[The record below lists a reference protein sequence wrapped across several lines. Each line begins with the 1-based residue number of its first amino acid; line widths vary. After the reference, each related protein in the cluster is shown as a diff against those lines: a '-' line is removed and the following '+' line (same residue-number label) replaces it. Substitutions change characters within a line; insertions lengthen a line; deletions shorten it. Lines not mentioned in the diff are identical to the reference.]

1 MIGRRLLCW
10 ADGTSSSCLFHLE
23 HLKKHFWTELYQTQ
37 TCLFAV
43 MIPTKMLVY
52 RGADGGT
59 VSGTVTNTRRRKK
72 STGELF
78 QKGYRVRMGH
88 GQVSEK
94 EDQGL
99 CHSIGSC
106 LHVISYWGKTC
117 RTREH
122 GKSQRWW
129 WWWWWCV
136 LVFLDSIW
144 KSGSGIEIYG
154 FLSSEEILRWN
165 KNLRLGS
172 QVFFPNIHKYTWLQL
187 DGGCDTFDLCSW
199 LLHKFTSAGKFM
211 CQINACEDGF
221 DVIAHS
227 WLKRPFVVYVPL
239 TLLPIQVFVHM
250 RSSRESSG
258 F

>member
-1 MIGRRLLCW
+1 
-10 ADGTSSSCLFHLE
+10 
-23 HLKKHFWTELYQTQ
+23 
-37 TCLFAV
+37 

-122 GKSQRWW
+122 GKSQR
-129 WWWWWCV
+129 
-136 LVFLDSIW
+136 
-144 KSGSGIEIYG
+144 
-154 FLSSEEILRWN
+154 
-165 KNLRLGS
+165 
-172 QVFFPNIHKYTWLQL
+172 
-187 DGGCDTFDLCSW
+187 
-199 LLHKFTSAGKFM
+199 
-211 CQINACEDGF
+211 
-221 DVIAHS
+221 
-227 WLKRPFVVYVPL
+227 
-239 TLLPIQVFVHM
+239 
-250 RSSRESSG
+250 
-258 F
+258 